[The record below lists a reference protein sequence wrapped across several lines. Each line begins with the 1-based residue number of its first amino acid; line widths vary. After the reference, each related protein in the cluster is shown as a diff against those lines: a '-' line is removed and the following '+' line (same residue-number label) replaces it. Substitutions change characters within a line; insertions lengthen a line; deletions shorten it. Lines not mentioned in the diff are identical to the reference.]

1 MKNFIME
8 KKAKIIATLGPAIYS
23 NTKLKQLVNLG
34 VDAFRI
40 NFSHNTQG
48 INKIVSKIRKI
59 EKSTNK
65 KLALIADLQGVKLRV
80 GSLKGDNQRI
90 KYNQKYIFDTKKTIG
105 DNTRI
110 NFPYPKILKKLKKG
124 NKILIDDGK
133 FTFVVLGKKGL
144 AVKTI
149 CKSQNCFMKSNKS
162 IHIPNFDIA
171 FNKLTTKD
179 KKDIKT
185 AIKLGCNWIALS
197 YLQSEKLILE
207 ARKLIKN
214 DMGIIAK
221 IENKHALKDI
231 IKIIKATDS
240 IMIARGDLAIDIGH
254 SEVPK
259 VQLSLIKKCSQY
271 SKSVIVATQML
282 ESMIENNTATRAEIN
297 DIATAIFQGA
307 DTVMLSAEAAIGRF
321 PTQAVSTMN
330 QTILSTE
337 KYKRQHIEDFKN
349 SIISNKDPVKSILLS
364 VKDIAYNT
372 NVKAIIVFSNSGKSA
387 KLVSAMRP
395 AAKIVTISPNINV
408 SRQVS
413 LLWGVQSINS
423 RDANGWKDM
432 MSISK
437 EIIKKLRFIKKNDFV
452 VITAGLPFGKAGM
465 TNMVRLYKVGT

>member
-1 MKNFIME
+1 ME

-23 NTKLKQLVNLG
+23 NTKLKQLVSLG

-40 NFSHNTQG
+40 NFSHKTQG
-48 INKIVSKIRKI
+48 INRIVSRIRKI
-59 EKSTNK
+59 EKSSNK

-80 GSLKGDNQRI
+80 GNIKGDSQKI
-90 KYNQKYIFDTKKTIG
+90 KYNQKYIFDTKKNVG
-105 DNTRI
+105 DHSRI

-133 FTFVVLGKKGL
+133 FTFVVTGKKGL
-144 AVKTI
+144 AVTTV

-171 FNKLTTKD
+171 FNKLTSKD

-197 YLQSEKLILE
+197 YLQNEKLILE
-207 ARKLIKN
+207 ARKLIKK
-214 DMGIIAK
+214 DMGIISK
-221 IENKHALKDI
+221 IENKHALKNI
-231 IKIIKATDS
+231 IKIINATDS

-259 VQLSLIKKCSQY
+259 VQLSIIKKCSQF

-307 DTVMLSAEAAIGRF
+307 DTVMLSAEAAIGKF
-321 PTQAVSTMN
+321 PTQAVSTMSK
-330 QTILSTE
+330 TILSTE

-349 SIISNKDPVKSILLS
+349 SVISNKDPVKSILLS
-364 VKDIAYNT
+364 VKEIAYNT

-395 AAKIVTISPNINV
+395 AAKILTISPNINV

-437 EIIKKLRFIKKNDFV
+437 EIIKKSKFIKKNDYII
-452 VITAGLPFGKAGM
+452 ITAGLPFGKAGM
-465 TNMVRLYKVGT
+465 TNMIRLYKVGT

>member
-1 MKNFIME
+1 ME
-8 KKAKIIATLGPAIYS
+8 KKAKIIATLGPSIYS
-23 NTKLKQLVNLG
+23 EAKLKKLINLG

-40 NFSHNTQG
+40 NFSHNTEG
-48 INKIVSKIRKI
+48 IKKIIFKIRKI
-59 EKSTNK
+59 ERSTNK
-65 KLALIADLQGVKLRV
+65 KIALIADLQGVKLRV
-80 GSLKGDNQRI
+80 GRIENDNQKIRF
-90 KYNQKYIFDTKKTIG
+90 NQKFIFDTKKEIG
-105 DNTRI
+105 NSSRI
-110 NFPYPKILKKLKKG
+110 NFPYPKILKKLRKG

-133 FTFVVLGKKGL
+133 FTFLVTGKKET
-144 AVKTI
+144 AVTTI
-149 CKSQNCFMKSNKS
+149 CKSQNCYLKSNKS
-162 IHIPNFDIA
+162 IHVPNFDIA
-171 FNKLTTKD
+171 FNKLTKQD

-185 AIKLGCNWIALS
+185 ATKLGCNWIALS
-197 YLQSEKLILE
+197 YLQNEKLVLE
-207 ARKLIKN
+207 ARKLIKK
-214 DMGIIAK
+214 DMGIISK
-221 IENKHALKDI
+221 IENKHALKNIINI
-231 IKIIKATDS
+231 IKTTDS

-259 VQLSLIKKCSQY
+259 VQLSLIKKCSQF

-307 DTVMLSAEAAIGRF
+307 DTVMLSAETAIGKF
-321 PTQAVSTMN
+321 PTQAVSTMA
-330 QTILSTE
+330 QTIISTE
-337 KYKRQHIEDFKN
+337 KYKRKHIEDFKN

-364 VKDIAYNT
+364 VKDIAYNS

-395 AAKIVTISPNINV
+395 AAKILTISPNINV

-437 EIIKKLRFIKKNDFV
+437 EIIKKLKFIKKNDFV
-452 VITAGLPFGKAGM
+452 IITAGLPFGKAGM
-465 TNMVRLYKVGT
+465 TNMIRLYKVGT

>member
-1 MKNFIME
+1 ME

-40 NFSHNTQG
+40 NFSHKTQG
-48 INKIVSKIRKI
+48 IDKIISKIRKI
-59 EKSTNK
+59 ERASNK

-80 GSLKGDNQRI
+80 GSIKGDSQRI
-90 KYNQKYIFDTKKTIG
+90 KYNQKYIFDTKTIIG
-105 DNTRI
+105 DLSRI

-133 FTFVVLGKKGL
+133 FTFVVTGKKGL
-144 AVKTI
+144 AVSTI

-162 IHIPNFDIA
+162 VHIPNFDIA
-171 FNKLTTKD
+171 FNKLTSKD
-179 KKDIKT
+179 KKDIKS

-197 YLQSEKLILE
+197 YLQNEKLILE
-207 ARKLIKN
+207 ARKLIKK
-214 DMGIIAK
+214 DMGIISK
-221 IENKHALKDI
+221 IENKHALKNI

-259 VQLSLIKKCSQY
+259 VQLSLIKKCSQF

-307 DTVMLSAEAAIGRF
+307 DTVMLSAEAAIGKF
-321 PTQAVSTMN
+321 PAQAVSTMTK
-330 QTILSTE
+330 TILSTE
-337 KYKRQHIEDFKN
+337 KYKKKHIEDFKN
-349 SIISNKDPVKSILLS
+349 SIIPNKDPVKSILLS

-423 RDANGWKDM
+423 RDASGWKDM

-437 EIIKKLRFIKKNDFV
+437 EIIKKLRFIKKSDFV
-452 VITAGLPFGKAGM
+452 VITAGLPFGRAGM